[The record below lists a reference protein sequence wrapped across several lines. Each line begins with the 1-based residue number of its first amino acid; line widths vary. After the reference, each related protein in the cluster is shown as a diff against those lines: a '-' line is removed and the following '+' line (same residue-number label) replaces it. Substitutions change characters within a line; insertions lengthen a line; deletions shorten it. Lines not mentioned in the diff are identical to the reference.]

1 MLANG
6 QRLATLWGWLT
17 LGMVGGVQTTAPP
30 LFAADLETIKARGYV
45 VVGVREHWRPLAF
58 RTPEGELAGLE
69 VDLAR
74 ELSQTIFNT
83 PETVVLKPLSHQE
96 RIPALLADDVDLI
109 IAGLTVTTGRRR
121 LVHFSLPYYL
131 DGAGLLV
138 SDSAWQRASQLQ
150 GATLGVLQGSS
161 TLATLRYHL
170 PGANLLPLATYP
182 EGFAALA
189 TGQID
194 ALAAD
199 RSVLVGWQQQQQQQG
214 YRLLPDQLSVE
225 PLAIALPKGQQF
237 QSLHRLVNQ
246 TLDDWYNSGWL
257 AQRIEFWGLP

>member
-17 LGMVGGVQTTAPP
+17 LGMVWGVQTTAPP

-150 GATLGVLQGSS
+150 AGTLGALQGSS
-161 TLATLRYHL
+161 SLAVLRYHL
-170 PGANLLPLATYP
+170 PNANLLPLATYHQ
-182 EGFAALA
+182 GFTALT

-199 RSVLVGWQQQQQQQG
+199 LSVLVGWQQQQQQG
-214 YRLLPDQLSVE
+214 YRLLPDRLSAE

-237 QSLHRLVNQ
+237 RSLHTLVNQ
-246 TLDDWYNSGWL
+246 TIDGWYTSGWL
-257 AQRIEFWGLP
+257 AQRIDVWGLP

>member
-1 MLANG
+1 MMG
-6 QRLATLWGWLT
+6 QSLVLWGAMVAWVI
-17 LGMVGGVQTTAPP
+17 VGGIQWSAPP
-30 LFAADLETIKARGYV
+30 VFAADLETIKARGHL

-138 SDSAWQRASQLQ
+138 ADPAWQRASQLQ

-189 TGQID
+189 GGQID

-199 RSVLVGWQQQQQQQG
+199 LSVLVGWQQQQQG